1 MQDVLYLTWTG
12 NFYFWILLPGREIY
26 FLRLVITLPQSHKKN
41 PFKVAY
47 TGPLFLCFTTALC
60 SESDGGSTSNV
71 LMLMLYW
78 SEKMIRN
85 FMYWPP
91 NTRLI
96 HKTNNRFTLTTVFC
110 FRVDPPPSL
119 LWRHMKPKN
128 RKTSL
133 NLIKLFSV
141 NKVSSIEPVT
151 QDQYSP
157 YWTSRENIL
166 EQNCI

>member
-1 MQDVLYLTWTG
+1 
-12 NFYFWILLPGREIY
+12 
-26 FLRLVITLPQSHKKN
+26 
-41 PFKVAY
+41 
-47 TGPLFLCFTTALC
+47 
-60 SESDGGSTSNV
+60 
-71 LMLMLYW
+71 
-78 SEKMIRN
+78 
-85 FMYWPP
+85 
-91 NTRLI
+91 
-96 HKTNNRFTLTTVFC
+96 
-110 FRVDPPPSL
+110 
-119 LWRHMKPKN
+119 MKPKN